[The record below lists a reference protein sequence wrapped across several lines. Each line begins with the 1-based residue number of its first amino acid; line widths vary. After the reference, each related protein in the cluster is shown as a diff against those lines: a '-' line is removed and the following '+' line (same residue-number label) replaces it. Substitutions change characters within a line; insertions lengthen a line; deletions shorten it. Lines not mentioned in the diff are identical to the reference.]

1 MIYHGGFS
9 VKIKDM
15 KKIVNKHPLAIR
27 WFHWLNFPLLS
38 IMIWSGM
45 LIYWANDV
53 YRIGFGNFTLLKFFP
68 TSFYEAL
75 NLQFRL
81 GEGMAFHFVF
91 MWAFSLNGFLYVLFT
106 IFSGEWRLL
115 LPNKYSIKE
124 AWQVVKHDLR
134 ISKTLPPQQKYNGA
148 QRIIYTM
155 IVIMGVGSV
164 LSGIAIYK
172 PIQFPLLCNLF
183 GGYEMARIIHFILTI
198 GYCLFF
204 LVHLLQVIKAGWN
217 NFRAMIT
224 GFEILKNKKQD
235 GV

>member
-1 MIYHGGFS
+1 MIHHGGFS

-53 YRIGFGNFTLLKFFP
+53 YKIGFGSYVLLKFFP
-68 TSFYEAL
+68 NSFYEAL

-91 MWAFSLNGFLYVLFT
+91 MWAFTLNGFLYVAFT

-148 QRIIYTM
+148 QRIAYTM
-155 IVIMGVGSV
+155 IVVMGIGSV
-164 LSGIAIYK
+164 LSGIGIYK
-172 PIQFPLLCNLF
+172 PIQFPFLCNLF
-183 GGYEMARIIHFILTI
+183 GGYEMARIIHFTLTI